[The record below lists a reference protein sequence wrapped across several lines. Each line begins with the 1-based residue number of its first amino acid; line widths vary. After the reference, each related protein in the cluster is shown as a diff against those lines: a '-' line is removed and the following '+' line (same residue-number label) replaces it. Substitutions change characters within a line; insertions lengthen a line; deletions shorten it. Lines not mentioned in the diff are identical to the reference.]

1 MYEAAPHVMI
11 RHSPPQRFLK
21 ILFVFLAV
29 SLVTCETVDD
39 LFENIKSM
47 DREVPSIPEN
57 LVISEITSTAM
68 VLSWNPSTDN
78 VKVVRYVVYQND
90 IQVSNDSITSYQSV
104 GLVPETVY
112 SYEVRAI
119 DAVGNISDFSSKVQV
134 TTEKDANEGVKDTI
148 PPTAPSN
155 LIASNTTQTTT
166 ELNWVAATDEV
177 GALEYIVFQDVI
189 SIATVTETTYPV
201 TGLLA
206 NTTYDFTVLAIDSAG
221 NESPLSN
228 VESVTTVQ
236 EKKSAGDRIL
246 VFTKTAGFRHTS
258 ILKGINTLKD
268 LGIDNDFEVDQ
279 TENASDFNMDNLQKY
294 KTVVFLNTTG
304 DVLNNAQQTAFENYI
319 KGGGSYMGIH
329 SATDTEYDWS
339 WYGQLIGAYFNG
351 HPAIQEA
358 SIDVVDRTHPSTE
371 HLSATWVRTDEWYNF
386 KDLSSNITIL
396 LKLDETSYEGGTNSI
411 VHPIAWHQ
419 EFDGGRSFY
428 TGGGHT
434 EESYDEPDFRA
445 HLLGGLKYCLRRE

>member
-1 MYEAAPHVMI
+1 MI
-11 RHSPPQRFLK
+11 RHSPSQWSLKFLF
-21 ILFVFLAV
+21 IFLAA

-39 LFENIKSM
+39 LFDNIKST
-47 DREVPSIPEN
+47 DREAPSIPEN
-57 LVISEITSTAM
+57 LEISEITSTAM

-78 VKVVRYVVYQND
+78 IKVVRYVVYQND

-104 GLVPETVY
+104 GLVPETAY

-119 DAVGNISDFSSKVQV
+119 DAVGNISDFSSKAEM
-134 TTEKDANEGVKDTI
+134 TTEKDANEGVKDTV
-148 PPTAPSN
+148 PPTAPSS

-177 GALEYIVFQDVI
+177 GALEYIIFQDTI
-189 SIATVTETTYPV
+189 SIATVTETTYQV
-201 TGLLA
+201 TGLSE
-206 NTTYDFTVLAIDSAG
+206 NTTYDFTVLAVDSAG

-236 EKKSAGDRIL
+236 EKKSGGDRIL

-279 TENASDFNMDNLQKY
+279 TENASDFNTDNLEKY

-304 DVLNNAQQTAFENYI
+304 DVLDNTQQTTFENYI

-329 SATDTEYDWS
+329 SATDTEYDWP

-358 SIDVVDRTHPSTE
+358 SMDIVDRTHPSTE

-386 KDLSSNITIL
+386 KNISSNITIL

-411 VHPIAWHQ
+411 VHPIAWYH

-445 HLLGGLKYCLRRE
+445 HLLGGLEYCLRRE